1 MKRSGNSRL
10 AAVAALSIAAAAAAP
25 AASAQLLGSNLAPNV
40 NIINPPGAP
49 VPVHEVADS
58 ARQPV
63 AFSINVGMS
72 WGTQYG
78 CAAYTVPS
86 NKRLEIDHVSASSGV
101 LYQGNTIQASYAA
114 HLGSDVDSYFLDLHD
129 QGFNP
134 AQPLYVADQSQLAFA
149 DPGTQVQLCATL
161 KTVQG
166 SGSGGFNAL
175 RATFS
180 GYLINVP

>member
-1 MKRSGNSRL
+1 MKHSGNLRL
-10 AAVAALSIAAAAAAP
+10 AAAGLFAAALAAAP
-25 AASAQLLGSNLAPNV
+25 QAEAQLLGNNLAPNV
-40 NIINPPGAP
+40 NIINPVGAP

-63 AFSINVGMS
+63 AFSLNVGMS
-72 WGTQYG
+72 WGTSYG
-78 CAAYTVPS
+78 CAGYTVPS

-101 LYQGNTIQASYAA
+101 LYQGNTIQASYGV
-114 HLGSDVDSYFLDLHD
+114 HLGSDIDSYYLDLRD

-134 AQPLYVADQSQLAFA
+134 ASPLYIADQSQLAFA

-161 KTVQG
+161 KSAQG

-180 GYLINVP
+180 GYLISVP